1 MDMNE
6 YLAEM
11 AHAVQTLIPALWVEH
26 DGVKKISARAAQ
38 LQALT
43 DRDYQRVESILQID
57 DTDEDGIATALYWDT
72 YFGVDKERHHAF
84 EELKGLRQQEDARA
98 FSRAA
103 MGSTILQF
111 AKQGIS
117 VVYGELRNS
126 PPGRDINGVS
136 LSELIWMGRNQGLH
150 WEESDFGKGVTTCFD
165 KLAVADPVFGEYKA
179 RSMGFEIVS
188 LLGWRDYAAFERDM
202 KSLS

>member
-6 YLAEM
+6 YLTEM

-26 DGVKKISARAAQ
+26 DSVSEISAKAAQ
-38 LQALT
+38 LQATT
-43 DRDYQRVESILQID
+43 DRDYQRVETILQID
-57 DTDEDGIATALYWDT
+57 EQDDDGIATALYWST
-72 YFGVDKERHHAF
+72 YFGVDKERYHTI
-84 EELKGLRQQEDARA
+84 EELQALRQQEDARA

-103 MGSTILQF
+103 MASTILQF

-117 VVYGELRNS
+117 VVHGDWKNS
-126 PPGRDINGVS
+126 PPGRDIHGVS

-150 WEESDFGKGVTTCFD
+150 WEESKFGKGVTACFD
-165 KLAVADPVFGEYKA
+165 KLAMADPVFGEYGA

-188 LLGWRDYAAFERDM
+188 LLGWRDYAAFEGDM
-202 KSLS
+202 RSLS